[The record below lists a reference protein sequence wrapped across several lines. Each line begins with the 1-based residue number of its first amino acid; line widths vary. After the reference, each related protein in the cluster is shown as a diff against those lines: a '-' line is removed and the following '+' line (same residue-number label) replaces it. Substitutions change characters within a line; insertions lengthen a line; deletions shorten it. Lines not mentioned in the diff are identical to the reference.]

1 MRKTLCG
8 ALVVAAL
15 LAIGCGSKPAEEPAA
30 TTPEATTP
38 APVTVD
44 TTAVAPATTD
54 TTAAA
59 ATTGTK

>member
-15 LAIGCGSKPAEEPAA
+15 LAIGCGSKPAEEPTT
-30 TTPEATTP
+30 TTPEPVATTP
-38 APVTVD
+38 APATVD

-59 ATTGTK
+59 TN